1 MPGATVRISE
11 TSRELLRELARR
23 TNTTMQEVIEVALTV
38 YRKRLFWEQA
48 ARDFKTMRDDPDAW
62 HEELAERERWDGTLN
77 DGLEGEDSP

>member
-23 TNTTMQEVIEVALTV
+23 TNATMQDVIEMALAE

-48 ARDFKTMRDDPDAW
+48 AHDFRAMRDDPEAW
-62 HEELAERERWDGTLN
+62 AEEVAERERWDATLK
-77 DGLEGEDSP
+77 DGLNTGDAP